1 MDQLLKKQNMED
13 RNITT
18 NLLLK
23 QIKDSNAIAY
33 NENYMAQSSDYNF
46 KIMEVAYA
54 ETARLYASIKMD
66 IKNNNCTTDNCYYEN
81 LKIKQLEEA
90 PKASIDFIQKVI
102 GQMQGTEASNYDVN
116 NDYRYRVANYMLN
129 STPGFSKTDGYNL
142 SLYLNEDSTQT
153 IVFEGPLFE
162 NNSLIINSAALESIL
177 DNDTFLVAITP
188 DIEKEML
195 RLLTEVGLFAQSDIL
210 ENGALSPNARIS
222 EEFIA
227 KNVDGGFDYMIVDIG
242 NGKGRNTLKF
252 DLDKIQRKVD
262 PFINSEV
269 AGLLSQEQDTVAAW
283 NVYISKGTSV
293 EEDDQMVQNANAG
306 SDSWS
311 YKEDLPLSQDKKI
324 LFESKYKE
332 YFMNNYLKQFITNQL
347 PTVQE
352 DAGVF
357 DLEEAR
363 SAKAQKF
370 IDDNN
375 L

>member
-1 MDQLLKKQNMED
+1 MED

-23 QIKDSNAIAY
+23 QIKESNAIAY
-33 NENYMAQSSDYNF
+33 NENYIAQSSDYNF

-90 PKASIDFIQKVI
+90 PKVSIDFIQKVI

-142 SLYLNEDSTQT
+142 SLYLNEDATQT

-162 NNSLIINSAALESIL
+162 NNPLIINSAALESIL
-177 DNDTFLVAITP
+177 DNDTFLVASTP

-210 ENGALSPNARIS
+210 ENGTLSPNARIS

-227 KNVDGGFDYMIVDIG
+227 KNSDGSFDYMIVDIG
-242 NGKGRNTLKF
+242 GGKGRNTLKF
-252 DLDKIQRKVD
+252 DLDKIERKVN
-262 PFINSEV
+262 PFINAEV
-269 AGLLSQEQDTVAAW
+269 AGLLSQEQDAVAAW

-306 SDSWS
+306 SDAWS

-352 DAGVF
+352 DAAVF